1 MNRVLIAPSIL
12 SADFSRLG
20 EEVEEL
26 ERSGADLIHIDVMDG
41 MFVPNITV
49 GPCVISSIRKRTKLP
64 LDVHLMIVDPG
75 RYIDAFI
82 DAGSDF
88 LTIHYEADVHIH
100 RTLEEIKKKGVK
112 CGISINPGT
121 PVHVLQEVIDLV
133 DLVLIMTVNP
143 GFGGQKIIPSTVK
156 KVEKLAKMLP
166 DNPPLVEVDGGINR
180 NTIGLFKGKKVD
192 IFVSGSGVFSEGNYK
207 EAIEG
212 MRRVVC
218 IP

>member
-121 PVHVLQEVIDLV
+121 PVHVLQEVLDLV